1 MFRLTLLQTNGSRKS
16 CRYIIDRSPYL
27 IGRNEQC
34 DLTFASRSVSRKH
47 CKITFNDTD
56 VLIQDLGSRN
66 GTVVEGE
73 LIEAGVPKP
82 LSHHDHLKIGKYTF
96 RVSIRDQATGKPYR
110 FKPTDLSTLS
120 GPPVVSADTSKGAA
134 QLLVELDELASDLGR
149 SQGSASPLL
158 RRSAATD
165 EPENASD
172 PIRATETQ
180 QDDQALP
187 TSSGQSADG
196 DDPSTD
202 RLDVSGADTESDSSV
217 SRKIPDHLRPKRPQ
231 NSQSAAS
238 AALRNLFIR

>member
-1 MFRLTLLQTNGSRKS
+1 MFRLTLLQTNGSRRGS
-16 CRYIIDRSPYL
+16 RHIIDRSPYL

-73 LIEAGVPKP
+73 LIETGVPKP

-96 RVSIRDQATGKPYR
+96 RVSIRDQATGKPFR

-120 GPPVVSADTSKGAA
+120 GPPVVPADTSKGAA

-158 RRSAATD
+158 RRFAATD
-165 EPENASD
+165 EPEIKAD
-172 PIRATETQ
+172 PVKADESE
-180 QDDQALP
+180 QDDQ
-187 TSSGQSADG
+187 TSSTTSIQVADG
-196 DDPSTD
+196 GVPSTD
-202 RLDVSGADTESDSSV
+202 RLDVSADDTESASPE
-217 SRKIPDHLRPKRPQ
+217 SRKIPDHLRPKRPKD
-231 NSQSAAS
+231 SQSAAS